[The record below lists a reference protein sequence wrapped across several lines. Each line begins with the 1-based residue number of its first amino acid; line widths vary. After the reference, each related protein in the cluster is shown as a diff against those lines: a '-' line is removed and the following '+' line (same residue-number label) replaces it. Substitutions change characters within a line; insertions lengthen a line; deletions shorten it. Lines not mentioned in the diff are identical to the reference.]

1 MAGKKKKK
9 QGWSDIVSFGDFN
22 AYRERFE
29 KPQKYFAPRFE
40 DATKLGNQMI
50 RTILEQLEK
59 AQLNQP

>member
-1 MAGKKKKK
+1 M
-9 QGWSDIVSFGDFN
+9 SFGDFN